1 MVQAVFG
8 AFVQRVNGNMDE
20 VNPQPDDVWFLKGG
34 TNLFFNANDT
44 VLAN

>member
-34 TNLFFNANDT
+34 ACTYPCIMMAHDFR
-44 VLAN
+44 